1 MAAWEQKVSRNRDIG
16 RAGLAMSTRGARWIG
31 TGLLS
36 LNAVVGMAALS
47 LTGLPLMAQS
57 CTTQAKMT
65 PEVRN
70 GLADAALALAT
81 AVVGNDAAKV
91 QAMTIPEFATNFAP
105 TADLVRTTSGRLAAD
120 RVRATQVYELDA
132 TGRKAGDT
140 SDAEFTCP
148 LNGTT
153 SETDFAI
160 PGLPPGT
167 YGFAMV
173 EANGPSPWL
182 LAFLLQQQGG
192 AWKMAGFYPRARTA
206 NGHDGLWYWR
216 TARID
221 AKDKDG
227 DVKAKDLWLAWLL
240 YGEADQLLRP
250 ANFVTSTNLD
260 LLQTE
265 RRTAVPP
272 ELSEGI
278 GPETPLVVKAAGANS
293 SASIGSAA
301 GAGEFRFTGV
311 SAEGSEDGKGLN
323 LMLHVRLEANAD
335 PGAPSPAAAKARN
348 TAAAKA
354 LLDAHKQLRQAF
366 ENVWVFAESPGHDTF
381 ATETKM
387 DEIP

>member
-1 MAAWEQKVSRNRDIG
+1 MGLVADAGGAWRGGNWRS
-16 RAGLAMSTRGARWIG
+16 GLP
-31 TGLLS
+31 LLS
-36 LNAVVGMAALS
+36 LAAWMALAAA
-47 LTGLPLMAQS
+47 GLPLMAQT

-70 GLADAALALAT
+70 GLADVSLGLAT
-81 AVVGNDAAKV
+81 AVVGNDATKV

-105 TADLVRTTSGRLAAD
+105 TADLVRSTSRRLAGD
-120 RVRATQVYELDA
+120 ILRVTQVYELDA
-132 TGRKAGDT
+132 TSRKAGDT
-140 SDAEFTCP
+140 TDAEFTCP
-148 LNGTT
+148 LTGTT

-192 AWKMAGFYPRARTA
+192 QWKMAGFYPRTRTA
-206 NGHDGLWYWR
+206 AGHDGLWYWR
-216 TARID
+216 AARED
-221 AKDKDG
+221 AKT
-227 DVKAKDLWLAWLL
+227 KDLWLAWLL

-272 ELSEGI
+272 ELSGGI
-278 GPETPLVVKAAGANS
+278 GRETPLVVKAAGAGVAGGNE
-293 SASIGSAA
+293 SAA
-301 GAGEFRFTGV
+301 GANSAAGKNAAAGATEYRFTGI

-323 LMLHVRLEANAD
+323 LMLHLELQANAD
-335 PGAPSPAAAKARN
+335 PAAPSPAAAKVRN
-348 TAAAKA
+348 TAAAQA
-354 LLDAHKQLRQAF
+354 LLEAHRQLRQAF
-366 ENVWVFAESPGHDTF
+366 ENVWVFAESPGQNTF
-381 ATETKM
+381 ATEIKM
-387 DEIP
+387 DEIR

>member
-1 MAAWEQKVSRNRDIG
+1 MALA
-16 RAGLAMSTRGARWIG
+16 APGLR
-31 TGLLS
+31 
-36 LNAVVGMAALS
+36 
-47 LTGLPLMAQS
+47 LTAQS

-70 GLADAALALAT
+70 GLADASLALAT

-105 TADLVRTTSGRLAAD
+105 TADLVRSTSVRLTGD
-120 RVRATQVYELDA
+120 IVRVTQVYELDA
-132 TGRKAGDT
+132 TSRKAGDT

-148 LNGTT
+148 LTGTT

-167 YGFAMV
+167 YGFAMAD
-173 EANGPSPWL
+173 ANGPSPWL

-192 AWKMAGFYPRARTA
+192 QWKMAGFYPRARTA
-206 NGHDGLWYWR
+206 AGHDGLWYWR
-216 TARID
+216 AARED
-221 AKDKDG
+221 AKE
-227 DVKAKDLWLAWLL
+227 KDLWLAWLL

-250 ANFVTSTNLD
+250 ANFVTTTNLD

-272 ELSEGI
+272 ELSGGI
-278 GPETPLVVKAAGANS
+278 GPETPLVVKGAAA
-293 SASIGSAA
+293 GSAA
-301 GAGEFRFTGV
+301 SANSAAGGSATAGAAEFHFTGV

-323 LMLHVRLEANAD
+323 LMLHLRLEPNAD
-335 PGAPSPAAAKARN
+335 PAAPNPAAAKARN
-348 TAAAKA
+348 VAAAQA
-354 LLDAHKQLRQAF
+354 LLDAHRQLRQAF
-366 ENVWVFAESPGHDTF
+366 GNVWVFAESPGRDTF
-381 ATETKM
+381 ATEIKT